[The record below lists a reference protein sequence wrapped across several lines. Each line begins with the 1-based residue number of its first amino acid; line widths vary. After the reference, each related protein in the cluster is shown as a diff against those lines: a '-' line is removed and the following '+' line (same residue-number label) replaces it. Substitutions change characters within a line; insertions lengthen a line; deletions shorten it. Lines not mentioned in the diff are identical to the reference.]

1 MQKEELI
8 RYVTHPEAL
17 TEETLAGLKKITEE
31 FPFFHSALIL
41 YLKNLK
47 TLSHPDF
54 RQELQRLSIRI
65 PDRKKLYYCLN
76 PEHKKTLSGSV
87 DPVSNPENVP
97 SKGYFSDE
105 ANVPESQKDENDL
118 IQKFIN
124 SSPSLR
130 ITTPHE
136 TETLHKD
143 FSQESVSENQEI
155 ITETFADLL
164 VQQKK
169 YGKAIE
175 AFRQLSLKFPEKSV
189 YFAGRIEEIRKL
201 GKL

>member
-8 RYVTHPEAL
+8 HYITHPEAL

-47 TLSHPDF
+47 TVSHPDF
-54 RQELQRLSIRI
+54 RKELQRLSIRI
-65 PDRKKLYYCLN
+65 PDRKKLYYYLN
-76 PEHKKTLSGSV
+76 PEHKKINSGSLF
-87 DPVSNPENVP
+87 PAPNPENVH
-97 SKGYFSDE
+97 SKAYFSDE
-105 ANVPESQKDENDL
+105 AKVSDGPKDENDL

-124 SSPSLR
+124 SRPSLR
-130 ITTPHE
+130 ITTPPE
-136 TETLHKD
+136 TQTPHKD

-155 ITETFADLL
+155 ITETFANLL

-175 AFRQLSLKFPEKSV
+175 VFRQLSLKFPEKSV

-201 GKL
+201 EKL